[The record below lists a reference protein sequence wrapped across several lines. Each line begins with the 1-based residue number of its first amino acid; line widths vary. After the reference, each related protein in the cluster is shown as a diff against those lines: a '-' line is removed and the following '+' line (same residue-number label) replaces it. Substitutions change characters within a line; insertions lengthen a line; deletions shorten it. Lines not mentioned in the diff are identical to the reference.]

1 MGWGRFEGSVLDSLE
16 YGFDV
21 EVVGAVGVDV
31 LESGGAYVGQ
41 VLVFDGVAF
50 VLVGGDGVTG
60 LP

>member
-1 MGWGRFEGSVLDSLE
+1 MSDSLE

-31 LESGGAYVGQ
+31 FESGGAYVGQ

-50 VLVGGDGVTG
+50 VLVGGDGDPAAKRRG
-60 LP
+60 PCP

>member
-1 MGWGRFEGSVLDSLE
+1 MLDSLE

-50 VLVGGDGVTG
+50 VLVGGDGVAEVDG
-60 LP
+60 CP